1 MSDNDTASYG
11 LSGLLGG
18 IGLGGIGLGPT
29 GAAVLQQYDN
39 DDERHEHHLK
49 QQLLQQY
56 ARSQSLDDLVVR
68 PQQRALAASGP
79 AVEDEKA
86 WLRRRVREVLWTP

>member
-18 IGLGGIGLGPT
+18 IGLGPT

-39 DDERHEHHLK
+39 DK

-56 ARSQSLDDLVVR
+56 ARSQYLGRSGGS
-68 PQQRALAASGP
+68 ATAAS
-79 AVEDEKA
+79 ASVEDEKA

>member
-18 IGLGGIGLGPT
+18 IGLGPT

-39 DDERHEHHLK
+39 DK

-56 ARSQSLDDLVVR
+56 ARSQSLTSGTNITWDDLVVR
-68 PQQRALAASGP
+68 PQQRALAASGT